1 MPYDHCFLKG
11 LNDFMHIQTR
21 FYHNQTMNSLI
32 DKIHDKGYAYLFFNK
47 NQLGDQNSNVKC
59 VTTIKVN
66 ELCTESVLLN
76 GFDDDINE
84 LRCISKNRF
93 INGWFNASEF
103 GFMNRCII
111 DIHVQSVASQQDI
124 RAFAL
129 NNLKSSSKAFLSGW
143 TDRQNLYG
151 VSGLLALSEGLRAK
165 KYNGVQFPYD
175 MASFIYFIIR
185 ERQLVGEVL
194 ADLLPA
200 QGKKISAEIHSI
212 IDMWKKVRLSLFVI
226 YMRKQIEAI
235 SSISEQIENIKIH
248 EINLLNQL
256 LLILGD

>member
-1 MPYDHCFLKG
+1 M
-11 LNDFMHIQTR
+11 
-21 FYHNQTMNSLI
+21 
-32 DKIHDKGYAYLFFNK
+32 LFFDN
-47 NQLGDQNSNVKC
+47 
-59 VTTIKVN
+59 
-66 ELCTESVLLN
+66 
-76 GFDDDINE
+76 F
-84 LRCISKNRF
+84 
-93 INGWFNASEF
+93 
-103 GFMNRCII
+103 
-111 DIHVQSVASQQDI
+111 
-124 RAFAL
+124 
-129 NNLKSSSKAFLSGW
+129 
-143 TDRQNLYG
+143 
-151 VSGLLALSEGLRAK
+151 
-165 KYNGVQFPYD
+165 
-175 MASFIYFIIR
+175 YFIIR